1 MKISQIIYNFTKP
14 KKTQMDMLEFFFFL
28 FFFAIIISWVSVF
41 IISIIQPDRFKK
53 DNDDND
59 RQDWEQGWPF

>member
-1 MKISQIIYNFTKP
+1 
-14 KKTQMDMLEFFFFL
+14 MDMLEFFFFL

-41 IISIIQPDRFKK
+41 ITSIFQPDRFKK

>member
-1 MKISQIIYNFTKP
+1 
-14 KKTQMDMLEFFFFL
+14 MLEFFFLL
-28 FFFAIIISWVSVF
+28 FVSFVIISWVIVF
-41 IISIIQPDRFKK
+41 ITSILQPDRFKK